1 MFEHANSVMKTKKD
15 SSIDKSFGNGI
26 IFQFYLNSYK
36 LICVQMF
43 LLRILDNDR
52 RSFHW
57 FMLQAMAY
65 NNRTEV
71 KFQKQIAKQNK
82 ICLVRA

>member
-1 MFEHANSVMKTKKD
+1 MLWKWNILFILTKCQQ
-15 SSIDKSFGNGI
+15 INF
-26 IFQFYLNSYK
+26 
-36 LICVQMF
+36 VQMF

-71 KFQKQIAKQNK
+71 KFQKQIAKHNK
-82 ICLVRA
+82 ICLVRD